1 MATTISFPTAVT
13 TNSAN
18 WNNTFADDGNNTT
31 HPFIGWGSH
40 SDIELSSFSSLS
52 IPTGSTIN
60 GIEIVVEG
68 SSNSNPNT
76 PDFSVYNGSS
86 WSSAQNSNIA
96 PWSKFYATYDPAWG
110 GSSDLW
116 GLSWTPSTAE
126 GIKVKMDSSTITSG
140 RRIFLDWLKVRI
152 TYTAPSGYGNT
163 VNGVATA
170 NIGKVNGVATAN
182 IDKVNGT

>member
-1 MATTISFPTAVT
+1 V
-13 TNSAN
+13 
-18 WNNTFADDGNNTT
+18 
-31 HPFIGWGSH
+31 
-40 SDIELSSFSSLS
+40 
-52 IPTGSTIN
+52 
-60 GIEIVVEG
+60 
-68 SSNSNPNT
+68 
-76 PDFSVYNGSS
+76 
-86 WSSAQNSNIA
+86 
-96 PWSKFYATYDPAWG
+96 
-110 GSSDLW
+110 
-116 GLSWTPSTAE
+116 SWTPSTAE